1 MVQFEQTIYTQHVP
15 EEHRMATHVEI
26 NIHTP
31 KKLRYI
37 RGYPLVG
44 SLPDFTR
51 DRVGLLEP
59 MAREDDVCGM
69 HFGPFP
75 AILFNKP
82 EHVHS
87 ILVEH
92 AYDFDKGLAIHHVFR
107 PVIGDGIF
115 SSEGDFHRHQRKL
128 MALPFQPRHI
138 ASYAGIMGH
147 YGEQIQQT
155 WPDNA
160 VIDVDRQMTNLTMSI
175 IGKALFDA
183 EVFTETDELGAAMT
197 VATEYVTHASSTLFP
212 APYSWPTPRN
222 HRTHRA
228 IQVLRSRIQRFI
240 DERRD
245 HSTERNDFLSILLQ
259 ARDEDGHPM
268 SDEQVMAECLTLFLA
283 GHETTATALSWT
295 WYLLCQHPE
304 SYQQVQQEVD
314 RVLQGRTP
322 TSADLA
328 CLPYCLQVFKEAMRL
343 YPPAYAFARQALRE
357 VEIDGY
363 PVPKGYVVLL
373 APYTLHRREDAF
385 REPET
390 FDPERFTPEREKH
403 LPRYAYLPFGAGPRI
418 CLGMY
423 FAMMEGHLLLA
434 TLAQRVSFSL
444 VPGQTIVP
452 DPVHNLALRPGG
464 EVKVLVK
471 RR

>member
-1 MVQFEQTIYTQHVP
+1 
-15 EEHRMATHVEI
+15 MATHTETKTH
-26 NIHTP
+26 NP
-31 KKLRYI
+31 KTFRYI

-44 SLPDFTR
+44 SLLDYR
-51 DRVGLLEP
+51 KDRLDLLQR
-59 MAREDDVCGM
+59 MAREGDVCGM
-69 HFGPFP
+69 YFGPFP
-75 AILFNKP
+75 LILFNKP
-82 EHVHS
+82 EHVQS
-87 ILVEH
+87 LLVEH
-92 AYDFDKGLAIHHVFR
+92 AYDFDKGIAIHNTFR
-107 PVIGDGIF
+107 PAIGDGIF

-128 MALPFQPRHI
+128 IAPPFQPRHI
-138 ASYAGIMGH
+138 ASYADIMGR

-155 WPDNA
+155 WPDGGI
-160 VIDVDRQMTNLTMSI
+160 VDVNQQMTNLTMSI

-183 EVFTETDELGAAMT
+183 DIFTETDELGAAMT
-197 VATEYVTHASSTLFP
+197 VVMEYATQASSTLLP
-212 APYSWPTPRN
+212 APYRWQTPRN
-222 HRTHRA
+222 RRTHKA
-228 IQVLRSRIQRFI
+228 VQVLRTRIGRFI
-240 DERRD
+240 DERRN
-245 HSTERNDFLSILLQ
+245 HPAERNDFLSILLR

-295 WYLLCQHPE
+295 WYLLCQHQE
-304 SYQQVQQEVD
+304 SYRQVQQEVD
-314 RVLQGRTP
+314 RFLQGRTP

-328 CLPYCLQVFKEAMRL
+328 RLPYCLQVFKEAMRL

-363 PVPKGYVVLL
+363 RVPKGYIVLL

-385 REPET
+385 PEPET

-434 TLAQRVSFSL
+434 TLAQRISFAL
-444 VPGQTIVP
+444 VPGQTIEP
-452 DPVHNLALRPGG
+452 DSVHHVALRPAGAVHVT
-464 EVKVLVK
+464 VKK
-471 RR
+471 R

>member
-1 MVQFEQTIYTQHVP
+1 
-15 EEHRMATHVEI
+15 MATQVE
-26 NIHTP
+26 T
-31 KKLRYI
+31 KTETAKTFRYI
-37 RGYPLVG
+37 RGYPFVG
-44 SLPDFTR
+44 NLLDFR
-51 DRVGLLEP
+51 KDRLGLLQRL
-59 MAREDDVCGM
+59 ARESDVCGM

-75 AILFNKP
+75 GILFNKP
-82 EHVHS
+82 EHVQS

-92 AYDFDKGLAIHHVFR
+92 AYDFDKGLAIHNTFR

-128 MALPFQPRHI
+128 MAPPFQPRHI

-155 WPDNA
+155 WADGA
-160 VIDVDRQMTNLTMSI
+160 TIDVNRHMTNVTMSI

-183 EVFTETDELGAAMT
+183 DVFTETDELGAAMT
-197 VATEYVTHASSTLFP
+197 ITTEYVSHSLSTLLP
-212 APYSWPTPRN
+212 PPYSWPTPRN
-222 HRTHRA
+222 RRTHKA
-228 IQVLRSRIQRFI
+228 VQVLRNRIQRFI
-240 DERRD
+240 DERR
-245 HSTERNDFLSILLQ
+245 SNPAERNDFLSILLQ
-259 ARDEDGHPM
+259 ARDEDGSPM
-268 SDEQVMAECLTLFLA
+268 SDEQVMAECLTLFGA

-304 SYQQVQQEVD
+304 HYQKVQQEVD

-322 TSADLA
+322 TYADLA
-328 CLPYCLQVFKEAMRL
+328 HLPYCLQVFKEAMRL
-343 YPPAYAFARQALRE
+343 YPPAYAFSRRALRD

-363 PVPKGYVVLL
+363 RVPKGRVVLI
-373 APYTLHRREDAF
+373 APYTIHRREEYF
-385 REPET
+385 PEPEK
-390 FDPERFTPEREKH
+390 FDPERFTPEREKQ

-418 CLGMY
+418 CIGMY

-434 TLAQRVSFSL
+434 ALAQRVSFSL
-444 VPGQTIVP
+444 VPGQTIEP
-452 DPVHNLALRPGG
+452 DPVHHLALRPIG

>member
-1 MVQFEQTIYTQHVP
+1 MT
-15 EEHRMATHVEI
+15 THIET
-26 NIHTP
+26 NRHTT
-31 KKLRYI
+31 KTFRYL
-37 RGYPLVG
+37 RGYPLIG
-44 SLPDFTR
+44 NLPDFR
-51 DRVGLLEP
+51 KDRLSLLQR
-59 MAREDDVCGM
+59 MAREGDVCGM
-69 HFGPFP
+69 HFGPFSG
-75 AILFNKP
+75 ILFNTP
-82 EHVHS
+82 EQVRS
-87 ILVEH
+87 ILVDH
-92 AYDFDKGLAIHHVFR
+92 AYDFDKGVAVHKLLR
-107 PVIGDGIF
+107 PLFGDGIF

-128 MALPFQPRHI
+128 MSPPFQPRHI
-138 ASYAGIMGH
+138 ASYADLMGY

-155 WPDNA
+155 WPDGS
-160 VIDVDRQMTNLTMSI
+160 VIDVNRQMTNLTMSI

-183 EVFTETDELGAAMT
+183 DIFTETDELGAAMT
-197 VATEYVTHASSTLFP
+197 VVMEYATQASSTLLP
-212 APYSWPTPRN
+212 APYRWQTPRN
-222 HRTHRA
+222 RRTHKA
-228 IQVLRSRIQRFI
+228 VQVLRTRIGRFI
-240 DERRD
+240 DERRN
-245 HSTERNDFLSILLQ
+245 HPAERNDFLSILLR

-295 WYLLCQHPE
+295 WYLLCQHQE
-304 SYQQVQQEVD
+304 SYRQVQQEVD

-328 CLPYCLQVFKEAMRL
+328 RLPYCLQVFKEAMRL

-363 PVPKGYVVLL
+363 RVPKGYVVLL

-385 REPET
+385 PEPET

-434 TLAQRVSFSL
+434 TLAQRISFAL
-444 VPGQTIVP
+444 VPGQTVEP
-452 DPVHNLALRPGG
+452 DSVHHVALRPAGAVHVT
-464 EVKVLVK
+464 VKK
-471 RR
+471 R